1 MPNND
6 EPKSE
11 SPEAA
16 NIIYSVPPSN
26 PGTPVANPSVRA
38 PEPALMAQTE
48 NRPEA
53 FLKPALPITDRE
65 THHGL
70 LTSVQAPVPK
80 QLSRHRNLQDSGT
93 KQKSIATGKLC
104 RPTKAIGFLFPERDQ
119 ENHQS
124 APRNMFDLELTDGDK
139 SSSQELPDLPSPK
152 RGKNQET
159 KGLQTSKSSHAN
171 RAVLTENDQKNMSL
185 GVSDPLANW
194 PKTGVQ
200 QAQPYSRS
208 NGKSPEVRAEAQHV
222 EVPGQKLI
230 PRQEPLITDK
240 HQGQESSPE
249 SSKKRK
255 RDAAKRTDSSGRPP
269 EQDPARKIPGDK
281 RVEDQSTSMEQT
293 KPRPERARKLSEL
306 PDGVDTNASILKHMT
321 NSEKLARRRAD
332 VVTKALSKERE
343 LSSKLIVHASSLAL
357 HPALKS
363 AKSGSP
369 LATSITESK
378 EKRPTKLPT
387 TALTSSNTATRA
399 VSFAEKPTE
408 VPRGE
413 LTGWPDDSETSS
425 GSRSPPVLKSVIDRP
440 GTPFKSSSRK
450 KRQISADATKKAAN
464 GKERVADQPSP
475 KKSGKS
481 GNTVEESDS
490 GESSE
495 PDYEPPALKGNS
507 GPSRIGKTSA
517 PLSGKANVS
526 EMKSLSQGT
535 ANAKRKEPE
544 TSVSAIQSP
553 APVKGLKAG
562 QPTILTTA
570 EASKKLAATSAATKT
585 KPSPPQKSSN
595 ALQNGPPSSRSS
607 TTPSESSSN
616 EEEEE
621 DEEPLLPAEVM
632 KKATSG
638 TAKENSRKSSK
649 ESASE
654 SESTSDEEDEQSS
667 SQAEDIKQSME
678 TLKESSRASSD
689 SSSADP
695 GASLNKDVEQAS
707 PQVGAM
713 IMPKLTATAGPLSKV
728 PQRLSSPESETSSEE
743 EEDMQEEERDPDS
756 KVDQQPP
763 QVNALVEN
771 KTPAAELPEGSSR
784 SPTRS
789 PGREVLS
796 SESEDSEESEEEDRG
811 EGKKEDE
818 SEDES
823 ESESESQSETMST
836 SNEAGEPKLVEKVSH
851 TPSNTKDENSES
863 ESESEEDED
872 SEDESSEEEDT
883 EDVESKEIKP
893 SSQPVPSS
901 SSKNTSVLGASSTAN
916 VSKANGTIF
925 GTPLQAPSSLQS
937 VNAQSSKSK
946 RPEAKKDRTGTASPD
961 EAAKQ
966 LQREASQS
974 QNYSSPMSSQS
985 KKPTSAPANGV
996 PSANKSTVNGKRS
1009 NALPS
1014 LSTMKA
1020 KLLSST
1026 LSNVSPTVK
1035 LQIDDPFSD
1044 ASESDDS
1051 DDSDEES
1058 DSDGDD
1064 GRPSKIEPTS
1074 SASNNVSS
1082 ENKKY
1087 RALMKGKLN
1096 IDMTFY
1102 MDYFTNKFTYSC
1114 AEDQQTTLNF
1124 TISLSLLYCLT
1135 T

>member
-11 SPEAA
+11 SPDAA

-38 PEPALMAQTE
+38 PEPAPMAQTE

-70 LTSVQAPVPK
+70 LTSVQTPVPK
-80 QLSRHRNLQDSGT
+80 QPRGHRNLQDSGT
-93 KQKSIATGKLC
+93 KQRSLAAGKLG
-104 RPTKAIGFLFPERDQ
+104 RPTKTIGFLLPERGQ

-124 APRNMFDLELTDGDK
+124 ASHDMFDPESIDGDK

-152 RGKNQET
+152 RSKNQET
-159 KGLQTSKSSHAN
+159 KGLQTSKTCYTN
-171 RAVLTENDQKNMSL
+171 GAVSTENDLKNMSL
-185 GVSDPLANW
+185 GFSDPLANW
-194 PKTGVQ
+194 PETGVQ
-200 QAQPYSRS
+200 QVQACPRS
-208 NGKSPEVRAEAQHV
+208 NGKSAEVGAEAQHV
-222 EVPGQKLI
+222 KVPGQKLV
-230 PRQEPLITDK
+230 PRQEPLVTEK
-240 HQGQESSPE
+240 RRGQESSPE

-255 RDAAKRTDSSGRPP
+255 RDGSKGINSNERPP
-269 EQDPARKIPGDK
+269 EQDPASEIPGDK
-281 RVEDQSTSMEQT
+281 TAEDQSTSMEQT
-293 KPRPERARKLSEL
+293 KSRLERARKLSEQ
-306 PDGVDTNASILKHMT
+306 PDGVDVHASILKHMT

-343 LSSKLIVHASSLAL
+343 LSSKLIVHASPVAL

-378 EKRPTKLPT
+378 EKRPTKSLT
-387 TALTSSNTATRA
+387 TAQTSPDTAARA

-413 LTGWPDDSETSS
+413 LAGLLDDSETPS
-425 GSRSPPVLKSVIDRP
+425 GLKSPPVLKSVINRP

-450 KRQISADATKKAAN
+450 KRQTSAAATKKAAN

-475 KKSGKS
+475 KKASNS
-481 GNTVEESDS
+481 SNTVEEPDG

-517 PLSGKANVS
+517 PVSAKANVS

-535 ANAKRKEPE
+535 ANARRKEPE
-544 TSVSAIQSP
+544 TSVLAIQSP
-553 APVKGLKAG
+553 TPMKGLKAG
-562 QPTILTTA
+562 QPTTLTIA
-570 EASKKLAATSAATKT
+570 EASGQPVATSAAPKP
-585 KPSPPQKSSN
+585 KPSPLHKSSN
-595 ALQNGPPSSRSS
+595 ALLNGPTLSRSS

-621 DEEPLLPAEVM
+621 EEEEESLLPAEVT
-632 KKATSG
+632 KKVSTGIS
-638 TAKENSRKSSK
+638 KENSRKLSK
-649 ESASE
+649 ESASG

-678 TLKESSRASSD
+678 TPEEPSRASSSE
-689 SSSADP
+689 SSSA
-695 GASLNKDVEQAS
+695 GSEASLNKE
-707 PQVGAM
+707 VGATVN
-713 IMPKLTATAGPLSKV
+713 KVTATAGSPSSKV
-728 PQRLSSPESETSSEE
+728 LQQSSSPESETSSEE
-743 EEDMQEEERDPDS
+743 EEEEVEEEERDPNS

-763 QVNALVEN
+763 QVNVLVEE
-771 KTPAAELPEGSSR
+771 KSPAAELPEASSKSPSR
-784 SPTRS
+784 SP
-789 PGREVLS
+789 GKEVLS
-796 SESEDSEESEEEDRG
+796 SESSYSSESEEEDRV
-811 EGKKEDE
+811 EGKKEGE

-823 ESESESQSETMST
+823 ESESETQPT
-836 SNEAGEPKLVEKVSH
+836 SKEAGEPKQVEKVSQ
-851 TPSNTKDENSES
+851 TSSNTKDEKDES

-872 SEDESSEEEDT
+872 GEDESSEEEDT

-893 SSQPVPSS
+893 ISRSVPSS
-901 SSKNTSVLGASSTAN
+901 GSKDISTLGASSAAN
-916 VSKANGTIF
+916 VSSANGTMSR
-925 GTPLQAPSSLQS
+925 TSLQAPSSSQS
-937 VNAQSSKSK
+937 VNAQSPESKQ
-946 RPEAKKDRTGTASPD
+946 PEAKKDRSGTTSPD

-985 KKPTSAPANGV
+985 KKPTSAPGNGV
-996 PSANKSTVNGKRS
+996 PSANKSAVNGKRS

-1026 LSNVSPTVK
+1026 SSNVSPTVK
-1035 LQIDDPFSD
+1035 LQVDDPFSD

-1058 DSDGDD
+1058 DSDDDD
-1064 GRPSKIEPTS
+1064 GRPSKIEPKS

-1087 RALMKGKLN
+1087 RALMKGKLSIGMN
-1096 IDMTFY
+1096 SHV
-1102 MDYFTNKFTYSC
+1102 N
-1114 AEDQQTTLNF
+1114 
-1124 TISLSLLYCLT
+1124 
-1135 T
+1135 